1 MDKQYL
7 KFKHYYNM
15 ELPIKKA
22 IIDVEDSEMGLK
34 TVSLVSDPA
43 IQINWIKFNKQ
54 SEIKLAIQNEDKRI
68 IFTPVLIPNQL
79 IYRNIAGE
87 EFNLMFDKETIELV
101 EQKWVK
107 DNLSSAVDIEH
118 SSKLIEGVTFFES
131 VLLNNERFA
140 TAKGFEGLPEG
151 TWFLTGKV
159 ESDDVWTKIKSGEV
173 NGVSIDGLF
182 KTAEVKKVTMS
193 DEQII
198 KIINNLKTLNII

>member
-1 MDKQYL
+1 
-7 KFKHYYNM
+7 M

-182 KTAEVKKVTMS
+182 KTAQVNKVTMS
-193 DEQII
+193 DEQVI
-198 KIINNLKTLNII
+198 KIINNLKTLNVI

>member
-1 MDKQYL
+1 
-7 KFKHYYNM
+7 M

-159 ESDDVWTKIKSGEV
+159 EIDDVWTKIKSGEV

-182 KTAEVKKVTMS
+182 KTAEVNKVTMS
-193 DEQII
+193 DEQVI
-198 KIINNLKTLNII
+198 KIINNLKTLNVI

>member
-1 MDKQYL
+1 
-7 KFKHYYNM
+7 M

-107 DNLSSAVDIEH
+107 DNLSSTVDIEH
-118 SSKLIEGVTFFES
+118 SSKLIDGVTFFES

-159 ESDDVWTKIKSGEV
+159 ESDEVWSKVKSGEI

-182 KTAEVKKVTMS
+182 KTAQVNKVTMS

>member
-1 MDKQYL
+1 
-7 KFKHYYNM
+7 M

-118 SSKLIEGVTFFES
+118 SSKLIDGVTFFES

-159 ESDDVWTKIKSGEV
+159 ESDDVWTKVKSGEI

-193 DEQII
+193 DEQVI
-198 KIINNLKTLNII
+198 KIINNLKTLNVI

>member
-1 MDKQYL
+1 
-7 KFKHYYNM
+7 M

-107 DNLSSAVDIEH
+107 DNLSSTVDIEH

-159 ESDDVWTKIKSGEV
+159 ESDEVWSKVKSNEI

-182 KTAEVKKVTMS
+182 KTAQVNKVTMS
-193 DEQII
+193 DEQVI
-198 KIINNLKTLNII
+198 KIINNLKTLNVI

>member
-1 MDKQYL
+1 
-7 KFKHYYNM
+7 M

-182 KTAEVKKVTMS
+182 KTAEVNKVTMS
-193 DEQII
+193 DEQVI
-198 KIINNLKTLNII
+198 KKINKLKTINVI

>member
-1 MDKQYL
+1 
-7 KFKHYYNM
+7 M

-118 SSKLIEGVTFFES
+118 SSKLIDGVTFFES

-159 ESDDVWTKIKSGEV
+159 ESEDVWSKVKSGEI

-182 KTAEVKKVTMS
+182 KTAQVNKVTMS
-193 DEQII
+193 DEQVI
-198 KIINNLKTLNII
+198 KIINNLKTLNVI

>member
-1 MDKQYL
+1 
-7 KFKHYYNM
+7 M

-107 DNLSSAVDIEH
+107 DNLSSTVDIEH
-118 SSKLIEGVTFFES
+118 SSKLIDGVTFFES

-159 ESDDVWTKIKSGEV
+159 ESDEVWTKVKSGEI

>member
-1 MDKQYL
+1 
-7 KFKHYYNM
+7 M

-118 SSKLIEGVTFFES
+118 SSKLIDGVTFFES

-159 ESDDVWTKIKSGEV
+159 ESDEVWSKIKSGEV

-182 KTAEVKKVTMS
+182 KTAQVNKVTMS
-193 DEQII
+193 DEQVI
-198 KIINNLKTLNII
+198 KIINNLKTLNVI

>member
-1 MDKQYL
+1 
-7 KFKHYYNM
+7 M

-193 DEQII
+193 DEQVI
-198 KIINNLKTLNII
+198 KIINNLKTLNVI

>member
-1 MDKQYL
+1 
-7 KFKHYYNM
+7 M

-107 DNLSSAVDIEH
+107 DNLSSTVDIEH
-118 SSKLIEGVTFFES
+118 SSKLIDGVTFFES

-159 ESDDVWTKIKSGEV
+159 ESDDVWSKVKSGEI

-182 KTAEVKKVTMS
+182 KTAQVNKVTMS
-193 DEQII
+193 DEQVI
-198 KIINNLKTLNII
+198 KIINNLKTLNVI

>member
-1 MDKQYL
+1 
-7 KFKHYYNM
+7 M

-107 DNLSSAVDIEH
+107 DNLSSTVDIEH

-159 ESDDVWTKIKSGEV
+159 ESDEVWSKIKSGEV

-182 KTAEVKKVTMS
+182 KTAQVKKVTMS

-198 KIINNLKTLNII
+198 KIINNLKTLNVI

>member
-1 MDKQYL
+1 
-7 KFKHYYNM
+7 M

-107 DNLSSAVDIEH
+107 DNLSSTVDIEH

-159 ESDDVWTKIKSGEV
+159 ESDEVWTKIKSGEV

-182 KTAEVKKVTMS
+182 KTTEVNKVTMS

-198 KIINNLKTLNII
+198 KIINNLKTLNVI

>member
-1 MDKQYL
+1 
-7 KFKHYYNM
+7 M

-107 DNLSSAVDIEH
+107 DNLSSTVDIEH

-159 ESDDVWTKIKSGEV
+159 ESDEVWTKIKSGEV

-182 KTAEVKKVTMS
+182 KTAEVNKVTMS